1 MRAGDSFVR
10 ITGWT
15 LDPDVAAAN
24 SVVVKADGQLIFE
37 VAALQPRGDVAAV
50 HPGTGPNHGFAFN
63 VTLSPGV
70 HTVCAYATGLGP
82 GPDYVLLG
90 CGQVDIMP
98 PGTGAGSGRRIVY
111 ANSGQWVWL
120 VDADGLVDRSYPV
133 SGRYQDPPPGEY
145 AVYGKWRYADAG
157 HDGITMEY
165 FVGFSPDGKGYG
177 FHTIPT
183 YADGTPL
190 QGENELGQF
199 RSAGCVRQRR
209 DDAIAMWNWSTEGD
223 RVVVLA

>member
-1 MRAGDSFVR
+1 MD
-10 ITGWT
+10 
-15 LDPDVAAAN
+15 
-24 SVVVKADGQLIFE
+24 
-37 VAALQPRGDVAAV
+37 VAALQPRPDVGAV
-50 HPGTGPNHGFAFN
+50 YPGAGPDRGFAVD

-70 HTVCAYATGLGP
+70 HSVCAYATGLGP
-82 GPDYVLLG
+82 GPDYVQLG
-90 CGQVDIMP
+90 CGQIETMP
-98 PGTGAGSGRRIVY
+98 PGTALGSGRRIVY

-120 VDADGLVDRSYPV
+120 VDGDGLIDSSYPV
-133 SGRYQDPPPGEY
+133 SGRYRDPPPGEY
-145 AVYGKWRYADAG
+145 GVYGKWRWADAG

-165 FVGFSPDGKGYG
+165 FVGFNPAGNGYG

-209 DDAIAMWNWSTEGD
+209 GRRHLPVELVRGRRPRRGHRLTESIRGRAAGPIAVRPAGRRD
-223 RVVVLA
+223 GRG